1 MRKKGIELLVGM
13 TLVLAACGTALVESP
28 DDTGAATTTQ
38 PETTAPTTIP
48 DTTAPEVV
56 ETTLPP
62 TTSTSVPETT
72 TTTAP
77 APVEVLV
84 YLVGGPDADPNNYDC
99 SLVSPVVRLVEPPAT
114 LSGAIEA
121 LLAGAT
127 PEELALGYDSW
138 FSDEV
143 GWTLESA
150 IISDGV
156 ARIDFSEDSPLIGN
170 ASTSCGSF
178 SFLGQLDMTA
188 TQFPTVDRAVY
199 SIGGSPQVFY
209 EWLQRDVPDF

>member
-1 MRKKGIELLVGM
+1 MKKNSIAVLVGTALM
-13 TLVLAACGTALVESP
+13 LAACGTALVESP
-28 DDTGAATTTQ
+28 EATVVPTTAQ
-38 PETTAPTTIP
+38 PETTTPTTIP
-48 DTTAPEVV
+48 DTTVPEVV

-62 TTSTSVPETT
+62 TTSTTSPPAP
-72 TTTAP
+72 TTTAAPDADP
-77 APVEVLV
+77 ALVEVLV

-114 LSGAIEA
+114 LAGAMEA

-127 PEELALGYDSW
+127 PDELALGYDSW

-156 ARIDFSEDSPLIGN
+156 ARIDFSEDSPFINN

-199 SIGGSPQVFY
+199 WRFGIERGVG
-209 EWLQRDVPDF
+209 VPG